1 MPNEVL
7 LFGPSSSIRRLNMAI
22 VQKSSTS
29 KLTRI
34 LPSQR
39 YNRYSLIDSAECSGN
54 EWRFSSVR
62 QLKTMSKQR
71 FAPLT
76 NTRNIRLFISK
87 KVHRSA
93 FVRAIHSFIRIRS
106 AACTRQN
113 RFLDARTPVLLAT
126 RVPGRKQETGLVFLK
141 KKFLSSTFAKI
152 LEGRVSLVC

>member
-29 KLTRI
+29 KVTRI

-39 YNRYSLIDSAECSGN
+39 YNRYSLIDSAACSGN

-93 FVRAIHSFIRIRS
+93 FVRAIHSFVFGVRRV
-106 AACTRQN
+106 
-113 RFLDARTPVLLAT
+113 LGRT
-126 RVPGRKQETGLVFLK
+126 GF
-141 KKFLSSTFAKI
+141 STHGHLFS
-152 LEGRVSLVC
+152 LQRVSQDVNKKPVWYF